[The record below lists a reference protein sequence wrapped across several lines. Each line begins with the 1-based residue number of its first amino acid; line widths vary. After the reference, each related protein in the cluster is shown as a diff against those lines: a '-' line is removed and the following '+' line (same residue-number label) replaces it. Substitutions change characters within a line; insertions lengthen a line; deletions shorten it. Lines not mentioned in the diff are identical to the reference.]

1 MQTALSRVGGG
12 LHHKLLKI
20 LLVGSG
26 IGCYIPQRVQN
37 QVTDDLRAD
46 KVNGAGGRFL
56 AVGSTNVVV
65 LRGLVVCVPIAA
77 LVIHFRAALA
87 AVEQPSQRVRLFIAV
102 TAPDRPAELLRGFP
116 CGLVNDCFMGILK
129 DFPVLF
135 GSLLAVLV
143 PVAGLEGLEIDG
155 MPHVLHAGENVAHRC
170 TPPAIGIFKLAVSAV
185 AHALCGKVGRRAK
198 YLFLG
203 QNIRDL
209 VHTLAVNDHTEDTAY
224 NSGCFLVDDPAL
236 LVLRIFQIPVDG
248 MIAGVFALVAL
259 CPVDGADL
267 LACITS
273 VKIVHDIEKRR
284 EIILGLI
291 GTVHAIVDGD
301 ETNAVLREGDLRIE
315 AHTEIVTTHATE
327 VFYKDN
333 AHLTGFNVGN
343 QAFPVWTLKIRTAP
357 TVVRID
363 RYIRKIPFTG
373 IAREHILLMND
384 GITVPGKI
392 IVAAQAAIDGGD
404 FFL

>member
-1 MQTALSRVGGG
+1 
-12 LHHKLLKI
+12 
-20 LLVGSG
+20 
-26 IGCYIPQRVQN
+26 
-37 QVTDDLRAD
+37 
-46 KVNGAGGRFL
+46 
-56 AVGSTNVVV
+56 
-65 LRGLVVCVPIAA
+65 
-77 LVIHFRAALA
+77 
-87 AVEQPSQRVRLFIAV
+87 
-102 TAPDRPAELLRGFP
+102 
-116 CGLVNDCFMGILK
+116 
-129 DFPVLF
+129 
-135 GSLLAVLV
+135 VLV

-185 AHALCGKVGRRAK
+185 ASALCGKIGRRAK
-198 YLFLG
+198 HLFLG

-236 LVLRIFQIPVDG
+236 FVLRVFQIPVDG

-327 VFYKDN
+327 VFDQDN

-384 GITVPGKI
+384 GITVPGKV